1 MASISGSGFGIA
13 VRSLSMVALYPC
25 FRIKSR
31 HRTGKIYFMSANTLA
46 DNETK
51 INLRPVNGDNWRAVA
66 KLKVTEPQREFVA
79 DPCYYLALCC
89 YGDVW
94 QPIAVCLS
102 ERVIGFLM
110 WGVDAA
116 DGSCWLGGLLIDQ
129 AYQRQGYGRQAVEGA
144 ITMLAKRGYQHF
156 ALSYAPHN
164 RAKQLYHS
172 LGFSETSEW
181 EVDEVV
187 ARLSLTATGAS

>member
-1 MASISGSGFGIA
+1 M
-13 VRSLSMVALYPC
+13 LALYSC
-25 FRIKSR
+25 FQIKSR
-31 HRTGKIYFMSANTLA
+31 HRTGKIYLMSANTLA

-51 INLRPVNGDNWRAVA
+51 INLRPVNGDNWCAVA
-66 KLKVTEPQREFVA
+66 KLKVTEAQREFVA

-89 YGDVW
+89 YGGVW
-94 QPIAVCLS
+94 QPMAVCLG

-129 AYQRQGYGRQAVEGA
+129 AYQRQGYGRQTVEGA
-144 ITMLAKRGYQHF
+144 ITMLAARGYQHF

-172 LGFSETSEW
+172 LGFNETNEW
-181 EVDEVV
+181 EGDEVV
-187 ARLSLTATGAS
+187 ARLSLTATGAR